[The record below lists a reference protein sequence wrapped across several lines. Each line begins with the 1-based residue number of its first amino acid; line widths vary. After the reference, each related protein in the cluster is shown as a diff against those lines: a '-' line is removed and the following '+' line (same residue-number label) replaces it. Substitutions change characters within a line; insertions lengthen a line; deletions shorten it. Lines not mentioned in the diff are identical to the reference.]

1 MILCEVCLLA
11 CAAALCIQS
20 IWTDLRAGQIK
31 NKYLLFWLAA
41 SILLNSVY
49 YTFYARASF
58 QAAAWNLALSA
69 LVSVGFYA
77 IHIWSAGDSKLMVVL
92 LSLLPGRLCWAG
104 AETVFPAA
112 YLFLALFSIGY
123 LYLVG
128 EALWLDFR
136 SHAIRWPSPSRAA
149 VFQTVRE
156 YLRVW
161 VILYAWNCI
170 LGTLFPAFVEENVV
184 LASLLSYFLITVL
197 RERPLYHAKAF
208 LVVCAAVDLFFLV
221 WTWNGIQP
229 ERILRMA
236 QTLALVLVMMWAT
249 WIAGKYVY
257 QEIPT
262 DQVKAGMILSRSTL
276 VLLLP
281 SKVKGLPK
289 ESFEDLRSRLSEEE
303 AAAVRRWKTS
313 KYGRD
318 AVMIVRKIPFAA
330 CIAAGTLLFT
340 VGHLFVWFG
349 LWGV

>member
-11 CAAALCIQS
+11 CAAALCVQS
-20 IWTDLRAGQIK
+20 IWTDVRAGQIK

-41 SILLNSVY
+41 SVLLNSIY
-49 YTFYARASF
+49 YICYAGAYL
-58 QAAAWNLALSA
+58 QATAWNLVLSA

-77 IHIWSAGDSKLMVVL
+77 IHIWSAGDSKLIVVL

-128 EALWLDFR
+128 EAIWLDFR
-136 SHAIRWPSPSRAA
+136 SHTFRRPSLSRAA
-149 VFQTVRE
+149 VCHTVRE

-170 LGTLFPAFVEENVV
+170 LSTLFPVFMENNVV
-184 LASLLSYFLITVL
+184 LTSLLSYFLITIL

-229 ERILRMA
+229 ERILRTV
-236 QTLALVLVMMWAT
+236 QTLVLVLVMMWAT

-262 DQVKAGMILSRSTL
+262 DQVKAGMILSRSTV

-318 AVMIVRKIPFAA
+318 TVLIVRKIPFAA
-330 CIAAGTLLFT
+330 CIAAGTLLFAF
-340 VGHLFVWFG
+340 GRLLLFLG
-349 LWGV
+349 L